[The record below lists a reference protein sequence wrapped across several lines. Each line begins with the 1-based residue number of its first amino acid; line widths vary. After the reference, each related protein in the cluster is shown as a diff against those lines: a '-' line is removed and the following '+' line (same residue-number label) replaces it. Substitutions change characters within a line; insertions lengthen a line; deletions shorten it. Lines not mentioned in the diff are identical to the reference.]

1 MPNFSVRYQVDMTC
15 TAEAD
20 TVEAAAA
27 LVRAELRKKGLVYRV
42 VAIWPEGQPFPGL
55 EMGAHIAT
63 DKPTRKPPG
72 KPSPSG
78 GTPGTPVIRIEEQPD
93 VIAAAA

>member
-1 MPNFSVRYQVDMTC
+1 MPNFIVRYQVDMTC

-27 LVRAELRKKGLVYRV
+27 LARAQLKKSGLLCRVLAVY
-42 VAIWPEGQPFPGL
+42 PEGEESPCL
-55 EMGAHIAT
+55 SMDAYLAA
-63 DKPTRKPPG
+63 DNPTRKPPG

-93 VIAAAA
+93 LIAAAA